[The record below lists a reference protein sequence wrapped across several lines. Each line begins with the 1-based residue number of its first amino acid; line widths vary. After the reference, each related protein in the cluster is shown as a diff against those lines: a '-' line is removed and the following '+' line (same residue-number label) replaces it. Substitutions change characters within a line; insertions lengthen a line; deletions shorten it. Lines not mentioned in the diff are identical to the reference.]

1 MDHTIIALRKQ
12 DFKSVCMWL
21 GIANKMREEEK
32 KTYNNHKYKNK
43 IYVK

>member
-32 KTYNNHKYKNK
+32 KRIIIINIKIKYM
-43 IYVK
+43 